1 MTIASH
7 LQSPLVVVLDEGYGG
22 TEIEESVLAS
32 FGARVVERPC
42 HGRADEVRRA
52 VEGADAILVRE
63 SPVDAEAIA
72 AMPACRA
79 IVRYGVGVDN
89 IDRAVAAERG
99 IFVANVPD
107 YGVEEVSD
115 HALALLFAVARR
127 IVSRDR
133 AVREGAWNVAR
144 NEPMYRL
151 SGGTLGLVGYGR
163 IGHAFHRK
171 ARALGYER
179 TLVFDPFL
187 PSAPEGAELAT
198 IEQICSEADAISL
211 HAPLTSQSRHIIDR
225 ERLALMRPTAIL
237 VNTSRGGLVDTQA
250 LCEALSDGRIFGA
263 GLDVFEEEPPARD
276 NPLFSLPNV
285 IVSDHTGWYSEQ
297 SVRDLRRKA
306 SEEIER
312 VFRGQEPRNWVNRW
326 EKTTERE
333 HTNDHKQENA
343 K

>member
-7 LQSPLVVVLDEGYGG
+7 AKSPLVVVLDEGYGG

-32 FGARVVERPC
+32 VGARVVERPC
-42 HGRADEVRRA
+42 HGRAEDVRRA
-52 VEGADAILVRE
+52 VVGADAVLVRE

-72 AMPACRA
+72 LMPSCRA

-89 IDRAVAAERG
+89 IDRRFATERG

-127 IVSRDR
+127 VVSRDR
-133 AVREGAWNVAR
+133 AVRSGAWNVAR
-144 NEPMYRL
+144 SEPMYRL

-171 ARALGYER
+171 ARALGYDR

-187 PSAPEGAELAT
+187 KVAPGGGAELAT
-198 IEQICSEADAISL
+198 IDALCAEADVVSI
-211 HAPLTSQSRHIIDR
+211 HAPLTDASRHIINA
-225 ERLALMRPTAIL
+225 ERLALMKPNAIV
-237 VNTSRGGLVDTQA
+237 VNTSRGGLIDTSA
-250 LCEALSDGRIFGA
+250 LYRALAAGRIFGA
-263 GLDVFEEEPPARD
+263 GLDVFEQEPPATSD
-276 NPLFSLPNV
+276 QLFSLSNV
-285 IVSDHTGWYSEQ
+285 VVSDHTGWYSEE

-306 SEEIER
+306 SEEIAR
-312 VFRGQEPRNWVNRW
+312 VFAGETPRNWVNRW
-326 EKTTERE
+326 
-333 HTNDHKQENA
+333 DQEPA
-343 K
+343 TQA

>member
-42 HGRADEVRRA
+42 HGRADAVRRA

-63 SPVDAEAIA
+63 SPVNAEAIA

-89 IDRAVAAERG
+89 IDRAFAAERG

-133 AVREGAWNVAR
+133 AVRDGAWNIAR
-144 NEPMYRL
+144 AEPMYRL
-151 SGGTLGLVGYGR
+151 RGGTLGLVGYGR

-187 PSAPEGAELAT
+187 TTAPEGAELASV
-198 IEQICSEADAISL
+198 ERICSEADVVSL
-211 HAPLTSQSRHIIDR
+211 HAPLTAQSRHIINR
-225 ERLALMRPTAIL
+225 ERLALMKPSAIL
-237 VNTSRGGLVDTQA
+237 VNTSRGGLVDTGA
-250 LCEALSDGRIFGA
+250 LHEALSEGRLFGA

-276 NPLFSLPNV
+276 NPLLSLPNV
-285 IVSDHTGWYSEQ
+285 IVSDHTGWYSEE

-306 SEEIER
+306 SEEIDR
-312 VFRGQEPRNWVNRW
+312 VFRGEVPRNWVNRW
-326 EKTTERE
+326 ERTAGQD
-333 HTNDHKQENA
+333 HINDHKQENA